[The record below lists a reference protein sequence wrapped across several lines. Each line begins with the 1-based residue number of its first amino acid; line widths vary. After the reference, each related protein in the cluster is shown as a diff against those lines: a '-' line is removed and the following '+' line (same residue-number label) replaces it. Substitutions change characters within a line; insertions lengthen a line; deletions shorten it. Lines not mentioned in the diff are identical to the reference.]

1 MARACTTN
9 RPYHRVRAP
18 SPPFLSCCRDA
29 SVEDRRGV
37 RLTTGPNGLANP
49 SITPTR
55 VEHT

>member
-1 MARACTTN
+1 MARACTTT

-18 SPPFLSCCRDA
+18 APPSSCCCRDA

-37 RLTTGPNGLANP
+37 RLTTGSNGLPNH

-55 VEHT
+55 VEHA